1 MPTERE
7 DSPFWPADVN
17 PDPVER
23 QIREAIERGE
33 FDHLP
38 GAGKPLPDVDRQY
51 DPAWWAKRWVQRA
64 RLEDAANELRQVVRT
79 EGPRLRAAR
88 DRDGAAERAR
98 ELNAAIADA
107 NRWLPESDQIPMID
121 LER

>member
-51 DPAWWAKRWVQRA
+51 DPAWWAKRWVARA
-64 RLEDAANELRQVVRT
+64 RREDVANELRQIVRT
-79 EGPRLRAAR
+79 EGPRLRAAS
-88 DRDGAAERAR
+88 DRERAAERAR
-98 ELNAAIADA
+98 ELNTAIADV
-107 NRWLPESDQIPMID
+107 NRWLPETEHIPMID

>member
-51 DPAWWAKRWVQRA
+51 DPAWWAKRWVARA
-64 RLEDAANELRQVVRT
+64 RREDVANELRQIVRT
-79 EGPRLRAAR
+79 EGPRLRAAS
-88 DRDGAAERAR
+88 DREAARAR
-98 ELNAAIADA
+98 AEEINIAVRQVNETLDPVD
-107 NRWLPESDQIPMID
+107 RIPMI
-121 LER
+121 EI